1 MQANRRELLKLAASM
16 LVASAMPR
24 PMLAAS
30 EAARKVIL
38 VTCGG
43 IRREESVADREARNL
58 PHISTEIAP
67 HSVFYQWMRNGGVTS
82 HFNTISSIL
91 TGRWQ
96 HIDDWG
102 KLRPEHPTL
111 FEYLRKEKHWGQ
123 EQCWYISSNKAM
135 TSQIGASSSAVY
147 GPEFGAN
154 VLFPKQLLINAV
166 VLAAEKGRAV
176 HSTDRSTVAPEM
188 EAMLSADNYDGLGW
202 AVDGANN
209 TIPPAM
215 LQAVQQAI
223 EELVRTNDPVTGDEF
238 TYLVTLEVMRRF
250 APSFVTISFSDME
263 AGHFGSYALYQAG
276 IRSVDRLVASLWRQ
290 VQVMPAYAN
299 KTTLLVLPEFGRD
312 ADGSTTNGFFNHL
325 QDADGTRLTW
335 MFAIGE
341 AVRKP
346 QIITSMVEQTQIAP
360 TIARLFDLQNAN
372 LQTAVLPGLAL

>member
-135 TSQIGASSSAVY
+135 TSQIGASSSAAY

-154 VLFPKQLLINAV
+154 VLFPKQLLINAEV
-166 VLAAEKGRAV
+166 AVSPGVAFGEYGEGYVRIGLVENEHRIRQAARNVKKFLA
-176 HSTDRSTVAPEM
+176 M
-188 EAMLSADNYDGLGW
+188 
-202 AVDGANN
+202 
-209 TIPPAM
+209 
-215 LQAVQQAI
+215 
-223 EELVRTNDPVTGDEF
+223 DP
-238 TYLVTLEVMRRF
+238 
-250 APSFVTISFSDME
+250 
-263 AGHFGSYALYQAG
+263 
-276 IRSVDRLVASLWRQ
+276 ASL
-290 VQVMPAYAN
+290 P
-299 KTTLLVLPEFGRD
+299 KSLDEG
-312 ADGSTTNGFFNHL
+312 
-325 QDADGTRLTW
+325 
-335 MFAIGE
+335 
-341 AVRKP
+341 K
-346 QIITSMVEQTQIAP
+346 
-360 TIARLFDLQNAN
+360 
-372 LQTAVLPGLAL
+372 